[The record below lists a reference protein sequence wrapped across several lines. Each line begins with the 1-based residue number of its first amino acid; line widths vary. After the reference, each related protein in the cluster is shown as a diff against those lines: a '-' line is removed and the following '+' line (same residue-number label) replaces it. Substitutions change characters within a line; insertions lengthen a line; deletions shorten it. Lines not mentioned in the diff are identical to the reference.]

1 MNAGDKVI
9 ATKDIG
15 GFMRQH
21 IPKGT
26 SGVVTKAGWG
36 ELKVLFTIK
45 GWMGDKQ
52 YEMDVDKNEIA

>member
-1 MNAGDKVI
+1 
-9 ATKDIG
+9 
-15 GFMRQH
+15 MRPS

-26 SGVVTKAGWG
+26 GGVVTKASWG

-52 YEMDVDKNEIA
+52 HEVTVDKNEIA